1 MSALGKVRQ
10 SDFPRYDSTK
20 NKPAWPDYARD
31 VFSFLSGVDGG
42 KPLAGCLKDFMGLH
56 QEAAPDNP
64 MAPTWMKPGEDQ
76 HSLFKGLD
84 ELEPEAPPSE
94 ARTVVTPQGVT
105 VKVPP
110 RIVEEDEQ
118 STASTAGGADR
129 PTLAEVLQDPTVSR
143 LDQDLYGVFRSAISG
158 TLKNRCDC
166 VTRQSFVMA
175 FCAVHKAVEPSTC
188 KHKSQVLRALR
199 ELKYE
204 QDPTEF
210 DA

>member
-84 ELEPEAPPSE
+84 EAFPIGSIQMFSIYRHSRITRWRAAL
-94 ARTVVTPQGVT
+94 ARW
-105 VKVPP
+105 
-110 RIVEEDEQ
+110 
-118 STASTAGGADR
+118 
-129 PTLAEVLQDPTVSR
+129 
-143 LDQDLYGVFRSAISG
+143 
-158 TLKNRCDC
+158 
-166 VTRQSFVMA
+166 
-175 FCAVHKAVEPSTC
+175 
-188 KHKSQVLRALR
+188 
-199 ELKYE
+199 
-204 QDPTEF
+204 
-210 DA
+210 